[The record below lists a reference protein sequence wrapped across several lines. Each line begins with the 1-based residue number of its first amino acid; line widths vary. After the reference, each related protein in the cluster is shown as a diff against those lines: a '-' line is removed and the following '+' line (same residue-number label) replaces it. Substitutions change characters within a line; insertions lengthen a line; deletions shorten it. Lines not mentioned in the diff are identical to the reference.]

1 MARGDNYQSFYP
13 TKNLG
18 AIGDA
23 GLIST
28 NNKQLY
34 DNCKRIREYGWEQRD
49 SIVKGRN
56 SRLDEIQAAILRV
69 KLRYLD
75 QDNYKRNII
84 ATIYDEIAC
93 KGFDIPKRNPKSSH
107 VFHLYVCKTERRD
120 KMMEF
125 LTESGI
131 NAGIHYRL
139 PVHLQRAY
147 RNKIKLSMNYFI
159 LII

>member
-1 MARGDNYQSFYP
+1 MVTFGFPS
-13 TKNLG
+13 L
-18 AIGDA
+18 
-23 GLIST
+23 
-28 NNKQLY
+28 
-34 DNCKRIREYGWEQRD
+34 
-49 SIVKGRN
+49 
-56 SRLDEIQAAILRV
+56 
-69 KLRYLD
+69 
-75 QDNYKRNII
+75 DNYKRNII

-147 RNKIKLSMNYFI
+147 RNKIKHSGTLSQTESI
-159 LII
+159 SSKIISLPMYP